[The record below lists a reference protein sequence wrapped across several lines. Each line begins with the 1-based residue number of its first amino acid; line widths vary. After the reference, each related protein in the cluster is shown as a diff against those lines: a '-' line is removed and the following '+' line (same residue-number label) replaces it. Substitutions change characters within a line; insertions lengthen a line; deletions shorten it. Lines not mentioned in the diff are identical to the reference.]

1 MLKKVGI
8 ISLLF
13 VCLLPANEI
22 NAQITNAGFIP
33 GNIWYSKDPF
43 EEGDKIKIYTLI
55 FNPDARELSGMV
67 NFYDKTTILGKK
79 SFVVAGKSVK
89 DISIDWTV
97 DAGAHNIFAKIEN
110 AKFLISTGKYEN
122 VNLTE
127 NQTEESSRTINKK
140 IVPKLPDIIGDSAT
154 DGQIAKVQNV
164 ILENTPDFITKPIIE
179 AVNSLEKIRGSAGTF
194 SRNKKEE
201 ISNQIKALN
210 NEEVLPNPESN
221 AKLQKPLKYIEFFF
235 LAIFSII
242 LDNKWIFYIALALV
256 VFFLIRFIWRRIF

>member
-1 MLKKVGI
+1 
-8 ISLLF
+8 
-13 VCLLPANEI
+13 
-22 NAQITNAGFIP
+22 
-33 GNIWYSKDPF
+33 
-43 EEGDKIKIYTLI
+43 
-55 FNPDARELSGMV
+55 
-67 NFYDKTTILGKK
+67 
-79 SFVVAGKSVK
+79 VK

-164 ILENTPDFITKPIIE
+164 ILENTPDFIAKPIIE
-179 AVNSLEKIRGSAGTF
+179 AVNSLEKMRESAGTF

-210 NEEVLPNPESN
+210 NEEVLPDSESN
-221 AKLQKPLKYIEFFF
+221 AKLQKPLKYIELFF

-242 LDNKWIFYIALALV
+242 LDNKWVFYIALAFI